1 MNNTSNFTTE
11 ESLFEK
17 CQCYGDIFELQRYK
31 DTWADGHVNEGF
43 NLTFW
48 SLGRSSN
55 KLCWRERLRW
65 IWNIIRTGN
74 PWADGIIINN
84 EQAKHIV
91 NYINKYLPK
100 E

>member
-1 MNNTSNFTTE
+1 MSNSEFTKE

-17 CQCYGDIFELQRYK
+17 CQCQGDIFELQRYK
-31 DTWADGHVNEGF
+31 DHWGDGKIDEGF

-55 KLCWRERLRW
+55 KLCWRERWRW
-65 IWNIIRTGN
+65 IWNILRTGN
-74 PWADGIIINN
+74 PWADGIIINDK
-84 EQAKHIV
+84 QAKEIAD
-91 NYINKYLPK
+91 YINKHLPK